1 MTEHESLLLDVGNAL
16 GVLAV
21 VACCFIVATAVG
33 MVYEG
38 IKQLISK

>member
-1 MTEHESLLLDVGNAL
+1 MTEQQSLLLDVGNAL

-33 MVYEG
+33 MVCQG
-38 IKQLISK
+38 IKQLVSK